1 VSALLHDGATEIDA
15 YKDMLGQLWLYVD
28 WRYVTKQLETEHK
41 ERWAQAVEAWSRAL
55 NPGDPDPIHVDR
67 WWLCPTCGVSI
78 RAKLEDGPHTHCVL
92 ADDARGT
99 GAPPIPPPLKL
110 GEQPREGI
118 DY

>member
-67 WWLCPTCGVSI
+67 WWLVPD
-78 RAKLEDGPHTHCVL
+78 L
-92 ADDARGT
+92 RG
-99 GAPPIPPPLKL
+99 
-110 GEQPREGI
+110 EHPREAGGRPA
-118 DY
+118 YALRPGRQRE

>member
-1 VSALLHDGATEIDA
+1 VSALLTPGHAEVDA

-55 NPGDPDPIHVDR
+55 NPDDPDPVHVDR

-78 RAKLEDGPHTHCVL
+78 RAKLEDGPHEHCAL
-92 ADDARGT
+92 AGGDT
-99 GAPPIPPPLKL
+99 
-110 GEQPREGI
+110 
-118 DY
+118 